1 MSIDTVWVPQMSQKY
16 KNLITRK
23 DDPLD
28 AATVASSS
36 AHNSKLVELFENR
49 NLIKRELD
57 QVTAE
62 RDTLKNEAEEL
73 RTNNAE
79 LQRQLNN
86 LEQML
91 ADAERG
97 QSAIIYYR
105 LRAVWNTCRQQLLA
119 LAEDLGG
126 RFEKAERGGFEEKV
140 EKDRARRLDALTEQF
155 EKLERERRN
164 LRNNLGD
171 LQKQLPNL
179 QKFWHKNKRAEIQF
193 QIDKLTKQFKPIES
207 RKLELLAV
215 MEEMRR
221 EKQQAWPGI
230 KTASKRTVNLWLL
243 GLAQYLYLHFREYN
257 IAEMA
262 RSAGTKPVSDVNF
275 GLLNDC
281 LTIGNH
287 IYEVVVKL
295 RGDKTRPEKLR
306 FRVEHLRRC
315 ATYASESDTV
325 PDEAGLDYISL
336 ASQTAP
342 TIDAEAQPVGVN
354 ILRMNYWDIHGLLLM
369 PPAQDK
375 TRTSL
380 DQQPAD

>member
-1 MSIDTVWVPQMSQKY
+1 MSPKY
-16 KNLITRK
+16 KKLITRK
-23 DDPLD
+23 DDPVD
-28 AATVASSS
+28 ASTAGASP

-57 QVTAE
+57 QITAE
-62 RDTLKNEAEEL
+62 RDSLKNEAKDLRASNEEL
-73 RTNNAE
+73 
-79 LQRQLNN
+79 LRQLNN

-97 QSAIIYYR
+97 QSAIVYYR

-140 EKDRARRLDALTEQF
+140 DKDRGRRLDVLTEQF
-155 EKLERERRN
+155 DKLERERRN

-179 QKFWHKNKRAEIQF
+179 QKFWHKNKRAEIQI
-193 QIDKLTKQFKPIES
+193 QIEKLTKQFKPIES
-207 RKLELLAV
+207 KKLELLAA

-281 LTIGNH
+281 LIIGNH

-306 FRVEHLRRC
+306 FRVEHLRRG
-315 ATYASESDTV
+315 ATYASDSDTV
-325 PDEAGLDYISL
+325 PDEACLDYISL

-354 ILRMNYWDIHGLLLM
+354 ILRMNYWDIQGILLM
-369 PPAQDK
+369 PPAPAKSQG
-375 TRTSL
+375 SQ
-380 DQQPAD
+380 DQQAAD